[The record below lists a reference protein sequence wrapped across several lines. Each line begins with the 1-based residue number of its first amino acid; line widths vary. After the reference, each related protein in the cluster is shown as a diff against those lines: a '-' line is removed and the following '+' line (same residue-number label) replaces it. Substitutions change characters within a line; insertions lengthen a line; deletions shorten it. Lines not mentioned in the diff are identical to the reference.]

1 MRTYCIP
8 NGSLLNDLW
17 WPKWERESESEV
29 AQSCPTLCD
38 PMDWSLSGSS
48 VHGVFQVRIL
58 KWIAI
63 SFSRGSSQPKNRTQV
78 SCIAGRFFTNW
89 AMREGRIVTILW
101 WFLLYINMNWPQVYM
116 CPTKSWTP
124 LPPPSLPYPSGLSQ
138 STGFGCPASC
148 IKLALVINFT
158 CGNVHVS
165 MLFSQIVPPLI
176 R

>member
-1 MRTYCIP
+1 MVRSP
-8 NGSLLNDLW
+8 
-17 WPKWERESESEV
+17 R
-29 AQSCPTLCD
+29 
-38 PMDWSLSGSS
+38 GSS

-138 STGFGCPASC
+138 STGFGCPVSC
-148 IKLALVINFT
+148 IEFALVICFT
-158 CGNVHVS
+158 HGNVHVS
-165 MLFSQIVPPLI
+165 TLFSQIIPPSLSPTESKSLFFTI
-176 R
+176 CVSFATLRVGSSVLSF

>member
-1 MRTYCIP
+1 MSDSWDSMVCSP
-8 NGSLLNDLW
+8 PGF
-17 WPKWERESESEV
+17 
-29 AQSCPTLCD
+29 
-38 PMDWSLSGSS
+38 S

-58 KWIAI
+58 EWIAI
-63 SFSRGSSQPKNRTQV
+63 SFSRGSSQPRNWTQV
-78 SCIAGRFFTNW
+78 SCIAGRFSTYW
-89 AMREGRIVTILW
+89 TMREGRIVTILW
-101 WFLLYINMNWPQVYM
+101 WFLLYINMNLPQVYM

-124 LPPPSLPYPSGLSQ
+124 LPPASPPYPSGLSQ

-165 MLFSQIVPPLI
+165 MLVSQIVPPSI